1 MLFLIHIYFINY
13 LCYLILHFLFGPQ
26 ITGFDPMM
34 MVTAVKEIEYANS
47 SMAVE
52 WPLGAALEL
61 VSSNITRKF
70 DGFTTS

>member
-1 MLFLIHIYFINY
+1 
-13 LCYLILHFLFGPQ
+13 
-26 ITGFDPMM
+26 MM

-61 VSSNITRKF
+61 VSSNITRKS
-70 DGFTTS
+70 DGFATS